1 MRISLCCWSLR
12 NQALQYER
20 GERNDLRVTVL
31 AAPPAQKPEKARRE
45 NRSSKRSDTNSKTEM
60 AKLYADA
67 GEEDVELA
75 EPGMA
80 DYAAGLAAE
89 DKRRR

>member
-1 MRISLCCWSLR
+1 MKDEDFNLLLESL

-31 AAPPAQKPEKARRE
+31 AVSHHDQAEI
-45 NRSSKRSDTNSKTEM
+45 

-67 GEEDVELA
+67 SEGDVELA
-75 EPGMA
+75 EAGMS

-89 DKRRR
+89 DKRR